1 MNLIIFL
8 ICANIYLCLLS
19 LRLFVSL
26 LVWWWC
32 WESVHYMYRVFRKN
46 FLHLLRFN
54 VFEILPKINYQFQ
67 SIDFWLILLSKIK
80 QNWSTASKGI
90 FCRTPCSNIITA
102 ATHQKLAG
110 EVDWFCKVLS
120 RDDMCAGVDWQVTA
134 TITFNCNTFNI
145 EKF

>member
-8 ICANIYLCLLS
+8 ICANIYSCLLS

-54 VFEILPKINYQFQ
+54 VFEILPKINYP
-67 SIDFWLILLSKIK
+67 LIFDWFSFLKSSNMDQQLV
-80 QNWSTASKGI
+80 QGF

-110 EVDWFCKVLS
+110 EVDWFCQVLS